1 MQINNMLLSKYIGFF
16 EKEVEQ
22 WKLDLGAVYDV
33 VQLIGDVQKT
43 WSFLENLFIQ
53 SEEVK
58 KDLPNESLKFIT
70 IDKNMKIIM
79 DKGNKIKNVLRF
91 CTQANIFKELDQIDK
106 ELKVC
111 EQALN
116 DFLDGKRR
124 SFPRFYFVSQAG
136 LLDILSNGNSP
147 EKINKHMSKI
157 FQAVDTLELEADG
170 ERPKAK
176 TMISAVGKEKLDL
189 TKPMKLLGKVE
200 SYLAD
205 LINAMRSTLNDIT
218 RQSVQSSVQMK
229 REEWLLRDPA

>member
-1 MQINNMLLSKYIGFF
+1 
-16 EKEVEQ
+16 
-22 WKLDLGAVYDV
+22 
-33 VQLIGDVQKT
+33 
-43 WSFLENLFIQ
+43 
-53 SEEVK
+53 
-58 KDLPNESLKFIT
+58 
-70 IDKNMKIIM
+70 
-79 DKGNKIKNVLRF
+79 
-91 CTQANIFKELDQIDK
+91 
-106 ELKVC
+106 
-111 EQALN
+111 
-116 DFLDGKRR
+116 LDGKRR

-189 TKPMKLLGKVE
+189 TKPMKMLGKVE

-218 RQSVQSSVQMK
+218 RQSVQCSAQMK
-229 REEWLLRDPA
+229 RDEWLLRDPA